1 MLNEINILHISD
13 LHFGMESEKDETK
26 KAQRDNAL
34 KEMIKTLSN
43 LKDGDRPHIVVIS
56 GDIAWQGKESAYS
69 IANEWISNLLNVL
82 NVGKE
87 NLVVC
92 AGNHDINRNKTMGMS
107 PPKNAAQADEW
118 LSVEHLENFIRPFEA
133 FERFCEGMEITK
145 LSMGSKEFNLVGQ
158 REIHGIKF
166 VVLNSA
172 WFCRGNEDRGE
183 LWLGLPQ
190 LELMQSN
197 EQLINPSDYD
207 NGPITIAVVHH
218 PKEWLNDAEQN
229 TYERPGTYRYLS
241 QRTHLILSGHVHA
254 AIEEPSR
261 IFNHAYS
268 VIGGATYAGERYR
281 NNFSI
286 LKVNKESRTCEQ
298 IPYEYDPRNGKWEL
312 KQHNKLFFEVDSERR
327 EKKELLLSDGTSP
340 LNTAE
345 REISR
350 YLNWL
355 KKRTETFI
363 VPGTNVPLSIEHAW
377 ASLHVIDE
385 SNGIINESLE
395 MEITKYHEWERLSHH
410 RNPKKNA
417 QEVTELGKRVILI
430 GGPGSGK
437 STLVRRAVNRLTSK
451 GERVL
456 YVRLPHVAKEMEL
469 GRSFEDALWS
479 VALDGYAGDK
489 ELLKSEIGPKIIL
502 IADGLDE
509 CEPIRRRVSQSLFE
523 WSIDR
528 QDTRVV
534 VTTRP
539 VGYESAQF
547 NSFHHVEILPLDERE
562 IKAYSLK
569 LLNTLNDDERK
580 AAEMHTS
587 FKQQLE
593 NNKMVSVAA
602 RSPLL
607 LNFLIQLLVSGK
619 SFGKYRAEL
628 YSKILEEWIRQSD
641 RVKEK
646 QLNEQIAMR
655 SIEWIGWILQNV
667 LDGKG
672 ERSRKEIL
680 QKLSFFI
687 EEELGVMPLKAKEI
701 ATNCLQFWVDI
712 GVLEHLQVGY
722 ENGYTFI
729 HLTLGEYTA
738 GKYISSLPEEKQREF
753 LLERMHIPIWRETLL
768 LAGGA
773 GCASLFVE
781 TIMGNTNGKL
791 DLYNDIAF
799 AAAILAEVPTLSD
812 LNKKV
817 SEKAINTISSPIS
830 MLCYEAGE
838 GLEGIAQQ
846 EPDWML
852 ILVNPL
858 LQHEQEWTKLVAYKL
873 ALLTRQFI
881 IDGSTVLTLIAL
893 KPKESITPL
902 EKFKIPTGWRVWNK
916 VIELAMEQLLK
927 SETSDNKELVEV
939 VEALGEGGFSGEFYF
954 DFSEKLQGM
963 GRLDLL
969 KILNRKFK
977 SSLDQFDFHRDL
989 LKMYEGE
996 RALLASILRQIP
1008 DRQEW
1013 CFSEGEPLF
1022 EIGKIYRNM
1031 KLGENPTFDLNPLVD
1046 GIQLSAVDEVIKGM
1060 LLVHEIVE
1068 ENIYNEAQWVLS
1080 NVKNDRLLLS
1090 MLPDVLK
1097 HEPNWERAESILN
1110 KNLLIKSLSYPSHA
1124 IASNA
1129 SLLLVNCFEKSEIMS
1144 SFYEAFMEAE
1154 GDSLFYF
1161 TIIAESILGENAIN
1175 AILERL
1181 KGKRTK
1187 GLHYLYGSLSDF
1199 YQAKNNELVS
1209 TALMNGINDDEPIIV
1224 QKVAEVM
1231 LKMGGAYDEEMIFK
1245 IAKFWDEHGVLCN
1258 TDEIRVVGSSC
1269 PKCHVVPQSPL
1280 PELITLLKKCKIL
1293 SLEKRKYFSKHP
1305 RLDVQKV
1312 GLEALAYFLST
1323 SLEEMKKLIQEIK
1336 NGREPSVLLDAIFS
1350 VDHILLNSI
1359 SAELLS
1365 LIESNRFDVR
1375 KRLLQE
1381 LAKSQWADQ
1390 SYSIPI
1396 IKKALN
1402 DENSIVR
1409 NQAVITYR
1417 SIGL

>member
-13 LHFGMESEKDETK
+13 LHFGMESEKAETQ

-34 KEMIKTLSN
+34 KEMINTLSK
-43 LKDGDRPHIVVIS
+43 LEDKDRPHIVVIS

-69 IANEWISNLLNVL
+69 IASEWISDLLNIF
-82 NVGKE
+82 NIGME
-87 NLVVC
+87 ELVVC
-92 AGNHDINRNKTMGMS
+92 AGNHDINRNKTMGMN
-107 PPKNAAQADEW
+107 PPKNSTEADEW

-133 FERFCEGMEITK
+133 FEKFCEGIGIPK
-145 LSMGSKEFNLVGQ
+145 LSIGSKEFNLVGQ

-190 LELMQSN
+190 LQLMQSFQ
-197 EQLINPSDYD
+197 QLINPSDYD
-207 NGPITIAVVHH
+207 DGPITIAVVHH
-218 PKEWLNDAEQN
+218 PKDWLNDEEQY
-229 TYERPGTYRYLS
+229 TYERPSTYRYLS
-241 QRTHLILSGHVHA
+241 ERTHLILSGHVHG
-254 AIEEPSR
+254 AIEEPTKM
-261 IFNHAYS
+261 FNRAYS

-298 IPYEYDPRNGKWEL
+298 IPYEYDPRNGKWEF
-312 KQHNKLFFEVDSERR
+312 KQHSKLFFEVDRGRR
-327 EKKELLLSDGTSP
+327 RKKELLLSDGNST

-345 REISR
+345 REVSK
-350 YLNWL
+350 YLHWL
-355 KKRTETFI
+355 KMRTEEFI

-385 SNGIINESLE
+385 PNGAINDSLE
-395 MEITKYHEWERLSHH
+395 KEIAKYHEWERLSH
-410 RNPKKNA
+410 RRDRKKNA

-437 STLVRRAVNRLTSK
+437 STLARRAVNRLTAK
-451 GERVL
+451 GEKVL
-456 YVRLPHVAKEMEL
+456 YVRLPHVAKEMEQ
-469 GRSFEDALWS
+469 GKSFEDALWS

-489 ELLKSEIGPKIIL
+489 ELLKSEIGPTNIL

-547 NSFHHVEILPLDERE
+547 NSFHHVEILPLDEKE

-569 LLNTLNDDERK
+569 LLHTLNDDGK
-580 AAEMHTS
+580 KVAEMHTS

-593 NNKMVSVAA
+593 NNKMVNVAA

-646 QLNEQIAMR
+646 QLNEQIAIR

-672 ERSRKEIL
+672 GRSRQEIL

-687 EEELGVMPLKAKEI
+687 EEELGVRPLQAKEI

-712 GVLEHLQVGY
+712 GVLENLQVGY

-729 HLTLGEYTA
+729 HLILGEYTA

-799 AAAILAEVPTLSD
+799 AAAILAEVPPLSD

-817 SEKAINTISSPIS
+817 AEKAIDTISSPIS

-846 EPDWML
+846 EPDWTL

-881 IDGSTVLTLIAL
+881 IDGSTVLSLIAS
-893 KPKESITPL
+893 KPKESITSL

-927 SETSDNKELVEV
+927 NETSDNEELVEV
-939 VEALGEGGFSGEFYF
+939 VKVLVEVGFSASFHFEF
-954 DFSEKLQGM
+954 SRMLQDM

-969 KILNRKFK
+969 KILNRKYK
-977 SSLDQFDFHRDL
+977 SSLEQFDFHRSS

-996 RALLASILRQIP
+996 RALLASVLRQIP
-1008 DRQEW
+1008 HRQEW
-1013 CFSEGEPLF
+1013 SFSEGEPLF
-1022 EIGKIYRNM
+1022 EIGKLYHSM
-1031 KLGENPTFDLNPLVD
+1031 QLGEKPIFDLNPLVD

-1080 NVKNDRLLLS
+1080 DVKNDRLLLS
-1090 MLPDVLK
+1090 RLPDVLE
-1097 HEPNWERAESILN
+1097 HEPNWEREKSLLN
-1110 KNLLIKSLSYPSHA
+1110 KDLLIQSLSYPSEA

-1129 SLLLVNCFEKSEIMS
+1129 SLLLVNCFGKSEIMPP
-1144 SFYEAFMEAE
+1144 FYEAFMEAE

-1161 TIIAESILGENAIN
+1161 TIIAEYILEENALN

-1187 GLHYLYGSLSDF
+1187 GLHYLYGSLPDF
-1199 YQAKNNELVS
+1199 SQAKNNELVS
-1209 TALMNGINDDEPIIV
+1209 TALMNGINDDEPIV
-1224 QKVAEVM
+1224 VKSVAEAM
-1231 LKMGGAYDEEMIFK
+1231 LKIGGAYDEEMIFK
-1245 IAKFWDEHGVLCN
+1245 IATFWDEHGVLCD
-1258 TDEIRVVGSSC
+1258 THGIRVVGSSC
-1269 PKCHVVPQSPL
+1269 PKCRVIPNSPL
-1280 PELITLLKKCKIL
+1280 PELITLLKKCKIF
-1293 SLEKRKYFSKHP
+1293 SLEKRKYFSKHL
-1305 RLDVQKV
+1305 RSDVQKA

-1323 SLEEMKKLIQEIK
+1323 CLKEMKKLVQEIK
-1336 NGREPSVLLDAIFS
+1336 NGREPSVLLEAIFS
-1350 VDHILLNSI
+1350 VDHFILKPI
-1359 SAELLS
+1359 SEELLS

-1375 KRLLQE
+1375 KRLLEE

-1396 IKKALN
+1396 VKRALD

-1417 SIGL
+1417 SLRL